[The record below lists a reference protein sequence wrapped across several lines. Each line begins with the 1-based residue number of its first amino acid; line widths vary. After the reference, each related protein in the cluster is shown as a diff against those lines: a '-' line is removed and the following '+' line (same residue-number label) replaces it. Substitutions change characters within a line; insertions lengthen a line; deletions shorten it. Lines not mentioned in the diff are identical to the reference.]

1 MGGNIMDKNIKN
13 NDDYLVKEAIRG
25 LIIGLL
31 LMVFV
36 FLFVHFVLGIQA
48 FS

>member
-1 MGGNIMDKNIKN
+1 MN
-13 NDDYLVKEAIRG
+13 NVEKKKDSQAQFFVRESLNG
-25 LIIGLL
+25 LLIGLL

-36 FLFVHFVLGIQA
+36 FLFVHFVLGIKA

>member
-1 MGGNIMDKNIKN
+1 MNNIEEKKDSQAKFF
-13 NDDYLVKEAIRG
+13 VKESING
-25 LIIGLL
+25 LIIGLI

-36 FLFVHFVLGIQA
+36 FLFVHFVLGIKA

>member
-1 MGGNIMDKNIKN
+1 MNNIEEKKDSQAKFF
-13 NDDYLVKEAIRG
+13 VKESLNG
-25 LIIGLL
+25 LLIGLL

-36 FLFVHFVLGIQA
+36 FLFVHFVLGIKA

>member
-1 MGGNIMDKNIKN
+1 MDKNIKN
-13 NDDYLVKEAIRG
+13 NDDYLVKESIWG

>member
-1 MGGNIMDKNIKN
+1 MKSQFKEFITHESIK
-13 NDDYLVKEAIRG
+13 
-25 LIIGLL
+25 GLL
-31 LMVFV
+31 FGIVMMVVV